1 MYYGKYKNNLV
12 NFGDTCPKKRFFCHI
27 LFLFL
32 FLLFFQ
38 IYTFFLPL
46 VPPAPSSPLAFFLVM
61 RDKLKPKKKK
71 ITA

>member
-1 MYYGKYKNNLV
+1 MILSSKETHVLKRGFFVIFYFYFFFYY
-12 NFGDTCPKKRFFCHI
+12 
-27 LFLFL
+27 
-32 FLLFFQ
+32 FFQ